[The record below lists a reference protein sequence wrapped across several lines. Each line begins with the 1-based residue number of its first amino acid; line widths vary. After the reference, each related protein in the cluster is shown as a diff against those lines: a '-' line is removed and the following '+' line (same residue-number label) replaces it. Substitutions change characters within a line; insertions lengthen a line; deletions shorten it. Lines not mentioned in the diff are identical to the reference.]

1 VISTLNGNK
10 SVVKEGKKEEF
21 LAMLCWITIL
31 GGVLIMM
38 GQHDRSEALF
48 YYFRLEDQVP
58 ETHLLR
64 LIEKH
69 ISLAF
74 VREKLK
80 ASYSETGR
88 PSIDPELLLRILL
101 IGYLYGITSER
112 KLVEELRMHLAWRWF
127 TGLGFD
133 QEIPHH
139 STFSKNRHGRFQES
153 KLFEQL
159 FEEIVARCV
168 KEGLVRGDNL
178 SVDGSFVEANAN
190 KESRIPREQ
199 LAEVAQVNQTVHQYL
214 VELEQQNP
222 TEEPVH
228 QQELVSTT
236 DPDATYATKGGTPAR
251 LGYYDN
257 YLVDNHSCVIVGVQA
272 TAARLSQE
280 TVAAQDMITRFA
292 EWQGREPAS
301 VAADATY
308 GNGEFLQWL
317 MERGITPYMRTRDSA
332 LRKNNPLYGPDRFT
346 YVPET
351 NRYLCPAGQPLN
363 FVGLNVRNR
372 THAYIESRKRCGA
385 CPQKAQ
391 CTTGQYKYLAI
402 HIHEPA
408 RQRARELARTPAF
421 ANFQR
426 ERKKVEALFA
436 ELKNQI
442 GLRRLRLRRL
452 KFVRE
457 QFFLA
462 AAAQNIKRL
471 VRFLS
476 QGPRPPLPE
485 TN

>member
-1 VISTLNGNK
+1 MNGDK
-10 SVVKEGKKEEF
+10 SVVIKEEKF
-21 LAMLCWITIL
+21 LAMLFPVAIL
-31 GGVLIMM
+31 GGLLIMM
-38 GQHDRSEALF
+38 GQHSRSEALF

-69 ISLAF
+69 ISFAF

-80 ASYSETGR
+80 ASYSDTGR

-153 KLFEQL
+153 KLFEEL
-159 FEEIVARCV
+159 FEQIVLQCV
-168 KEGLVRGDNL
+168 EVGLVQGKQL
-178 SVDGSFVEANAN
+178 SVDGSFVEANAS

-199 LAEVAQVNQTVHQYL
+199 LAEAAQVNQPVRQYL
-214 VELEQQNP
+214 EELEQQNP
-222 TEEPVH
+222 AEEPVH
-228 QQELVSTT
+228 EQRLVSTT
-236 DPDATYATKGGTPAR
+236 DPDSTYATKGGTPAR

-272 TAARLSQE
+272 TAARMSQE
-280 TVAAQDMITRFA
+280 TVAAQDMLTRFTQ
-292 EWQGREPAS
+292 WQGRGPES
-301 VAADATY
+301 VAADTTY

-317 MERGITPYMRTRDSA
+317 ADRSITPYMRTRDSIH
-332 LRKNNPLYGPDRFT
+332 RKRSPFFGPERFT
-346 YVPET
+346 YEPEHD
-351 NRYLCPAGQPLN
+351 RYICPAGQPLN
-363 FVGLNVRNR
+363 YGGQSHRNHSW
-372 THAYIESRKRCGA
+372 TYIGTRKRCGP
-385 CPQKAQ
+385 CELRQQ
-391 CTTGQYKYLAI
+391 CTSSAFRGLVI
-402 HIHEPA
+402 HQNEPA
-408 RQRARELARTPAF
+408 RQRARELANSPEF
-421 ANFQR
+421 AKAQR
-426 ERKKVEALFA
+426 QRKKVEALFA

-476 QGPRPPLPE
+476 PPTVPLAL
-485 TN
+485 TT

>member
-1 VISTLNGNK
+1 
-10 SVVKEGKKEEF
+10 
-21 LAMLCWITIL
+21 
-31 GGVLIMM
+31 MM
-38 GQHDRSEALF
+38 GQHSRSEALF

-64 LIEKH
+64 LIDKH
-69 ISLAF
+69 ISFAF

-80 ASYSETGR
+80 DSYSDTGR

-112 KLVEELRMHLAWRWF
+112 KLIEDLRMHLAWRWF

-153 KLFEQL
+153 KVFEELFEQ
-159 FEEIVARCV
+159 IVARCL
-168 KEGLVRGDNL
+168 EAGLVQGDNL
-178 SVDGSFVEANAN
+178 SVDGSFVEANAS

-199 LAEVAQVNQTVHQYL
+199 LPEAAQVKRNVRQYL
-214 VELEQQNP
+214 EELEEQNP

-228 QQELVSTT
+228 EQEQVSTT
-236 DPDATYATKGGTPAR
+236 DPDSTYATKGGAPAR

-257 YLVDNHSCVIVGVQA
+257 YLVDNHSCVIVGVQG
-272 TAARLSQE
+272 TAARMSQE
-280 TVAAQDMITRFA
+280 TVAAQDMIARFA
-292 EWQGREPAS
+292 RWQGHEPAS
-301 VAADATY
+301 VVADATY

-332 LRKNNPLYGPDRFT
+332 LRKNSLLYGPERFT
-346 YVPET
+346 YLPES
-351 NRYLCPAGQPLN
+351 NSYRCPAGEQLN
-363 FVGLNVRNR
+363 YGGHSARNR
-372 THAYIESRKRCGA
+372 THVYIGTRKRCGA
-385 CPQKAQ
+385 CSQKAQ
-391 CTTGQYKYLAI
+391 CTTSPIKYLAI
-402 HIHEPA
+402 HVHEPA
-408 RQRARELARTPAF
+408 RQRARDLVNTAAF
-421 ANFQR
+421 VDAQR
-426 ERKKVEALFA
+426 KRKKVEALFA

-476 QGPRPPLPE
+476 QAPPEPSLA
-485 TN
+485 TR

>member
-1 VISTLNGNK
+1 
-10 SVVKEGKKEEF
+10 
-21 LAMLCWITIL
+21 MLCWILIV
-31 GGVLIMM
+31 GGLLIMM

-69 ISLAF
+69 INFAF

-80 ASYSETGR
+80 DSYSETGR

-101 IGYLYGITSER
+101 IGYLYGISSER

-153 KLFEQL
+153 KLFEEL
-159 FEEIVARCV
+159 FEQMVRQCMEV
-168 KEGLVRGDNL
+168 GLVQGKHL
-178 SVDGSFVEANAN
+178 SVDGSFVEANAA

-199 LAEVAQVNQTVHQYL
+199 LAEAAQVNRTLRQYL

-222 TEEPVH
+222 IEEPVH
-228 QQELVSTT
+228 RQEQVSTT
-236 DPDATYATKGGTPAR
+236 DPDSTYATKGGTPAR

-257 YLVDNHSCVIVGVQA
+257 YLVDNQSCVIVGVQA
-272 TAARLSQE
+272 TAARMSQE
-280 TVAAQDMITRFA
+280 TVAAQDMLTRFTA
-292 EWQGREPAS
+292 WQGGEPAS

-317 MERGITPYMRTRDSA
+317 LDRGITPYMRTRDNA
-332 LRKNNPLYGPDRFT
+332 LRKNNPGYGPERFT
-346 YVPET
+346 YLPES
-351 NRYLCPAGQPLN
+351 NSYRCPAGEQLN
-363 FVGLNVRNR
+363 YVGLNVRNR
-372 THAYIESRKRCGA
+372 AHAYIGSAKRCAA
-385 CPQKAQ
+385 CCQKAQ
-391 CTTGQYKYLAI
+391 CTSGRYKYLAI
-402 HIHEPA
+402 HVHESA
-408 RQRARELARTPAF
+408 RQRARELANTPEFSQA
-421 ANFQR
+421 QR
-426 ERKKVEALFA
+426 ARKKVEALFA
-436 ELKNQI
+436 ELKNHI
-442 GLRRLRLRRL
+442 GLRRLRLRRM

-471 VRFLS
+471 VRYLS
-476 QGPRPPLPE
+476 ESITPAPAI
-485 TN
+485 TS